1 MRQARTPAAIKRL
14 VMGASISFVILGLL
28 LMITVR
34 ETLSSAAASRQ
45 AVAASHDRIS
55 RLDALMA
62 ALLEAEVGQRG
73 YVITGDESFLEP
85 YRKALDQFRSAI
97 VILAHIDP
105 KRADALTTLIRE
117 KLAFIADTVIL
128 RRERGF
134 EAAASTIRS
143 GRGKQLMD
151 DIRVQLAGLEEEE
164 HRELARR
171 ETLRAANERIERLTI
186 YGALAGALTVVGIA
200 GFLLRRELHFRGL
213 AELKARRQTDYL
225 RATLENLDHGVALLD
240 SEGRVVEK
248 NAKLE
253 SFLTPSPGAAADAGL
268 DPQIVAAARAGAPLF
283 KVVDH
288 DDGRFMEV
296 RGSQAPN
303 GSYVVTFTDISAR
316 RRAENMKAAFVSN
329 VSHELRTPLTS
340 IRASL
345 RLMVGPLKAD
355 LTDRVARLA
364 TIADR
369 NAENLL
375 KLVSDLLDLDK
386 IESGKMTFDFA
397 VVDLNTIVAEAAEM
411 NRAYAEARGVGIAVG
426 LPASAVQVKADAPR
440 IQQVMANLV
449 SNAAKFSPEGGIV
462 VISVEKGN
470 ETARIVVHDS
480 GPGIPEHFRSEI
492 FEKFSQARSSDST
505 KLGGSGL
512 GLNIAKAIVEGH
524 GGELSFDSRP
534 GDTNFWFTLPLS
546 TPDRSN
552 AEQLAEV

>member
-1 MRQARTPAAIKRL
+1 MRHARTPAAIKRL
-14 VMGASISFVILGLL
+14 VIGASVSFLVLGLL

-73 YVITGDESFLEP
+73 YVITGDESFLDP
-85 YRKALDQFRSAI
+85 YRKALDQFRSAT

-105 KRADALTTLIRE
+105 KRADALAALIRE
-117 KLAFIADTVIL
+117 KLAFIADTVVL
-128 RRERGF
+128 RRDRGF
-134 EAAASTIRS
+134 EATADVIRS

-151 DIRVQLAGLEEEE
+151 DIRIELAGLADEE

-171 ETLRAANERIERLTI
+171 EARRAAKERVERLTI
-186 YGALAGALTVVGIA
+186 YGALAGALSAVGIA

-213 AELKARRQTDYL
+213 AELEARRRTEYL

-248 NAKLE
+248 NAKLD
-253 SFLTPSPGAAADAGL
+253 SFLAPSPDATAGTGL
-268 DPQIVAAARAGAPLF
+268 DPQIVAAARAGAPLL

-316 RRAENMKAAFVSN
+316 RRAENMKSAFVSN
-329 VSHELRTPLTS
+329 VSHEFRTPLTS

-345 RLMVGPLKAD
+345 RLMAGPLKAD
-355 LTDRVARLA
+355 LSDRVERLV

-397 VVDLNTIVAEAAEM
+397 TVDLNMIVAEAAEV
-411 NRAYAEARGVGIAVG
+411 NRGYAEARGVGIAVG
-426 LPASAVQVKADAPR
+426 LPASAVHVKADAPR

-462 VISVEKGN
+462 VLSVEKGN
-470 ETARIVVHDS
+470 GKARIVVHDS

-546 TPDRSN
+546 SSDMSQ
-552 AEQLAEV
+552 AERCAKA